1 MSFILFHVMSLQ
13 QTKELVARN
22 GNYALI
28 FRMTSMAVHT
38 ELSSGWGVEV
48 GGDQGLL
55 TTDCRRRLTF
65 TVSVRVVMIDWLEWL
80 AESDGPM
87 ELMDQWGWM
96 ASLRGKPIKSSAKC
110 EIIPKS
116 SSCLC
121 MWPKH
126 FDVLCCAKT
135 LYWLFSSSCW

>member
-1 MSFILFHVMSLQ
+1 MSLQ

-38 ELSSGWGVEV
+38 KLSSGWGVEV

-87 ELMDQWGWM
+87 ELMDQWRVGG
-96 ASLRGKPIKSSAKC
+96 SLDNQVFGMFI
-110 EIIPKS
+110 
-116 SSCLC
+116 
-121 MWPKH
+121 
-126 FDVLCCAKT
+126 
-135 LYWLFSSSCW
+135 